1 MLYGSL
7 AEAADEAIYIIFI
20 FYTFIMPKKWINE
33 GNLRSKT
40 NNLFDWLTIKGG
52 VGCKKIRKDW

>member
-20 FYTFIMPKKWINE
+20 FYTFIMPKDELMKE
-33 GNLRSKT
+33 KLTSKT

-52 VGCKKIRKDW
+52 VGCAKNP